1 MDILQGEVVQAA
13 ADHELQKKAFEQFLS
28 ENKTAL
34 EELGVNPEEFVD
46 LRTLQEVVKKASDPE
61 SMSDAETKMFE
72 KVKDLLPTN
81 NLPPAGEAAIRQD
94 IAA

>member
-1 MDILQGEVVQAA
+1 MDILQGEVVQAT

-46 LRTLQEVVKKASDPE
+46 HALCRKWLKKQ
-61 SMSDAETKMFE
+61 
-72 KVKDLLPTN
+72 
-81 NLPPAGEAAIRQD
+81 AIQSQCLMLNRQCLKR
-94 IAA
+94 